1 MLPRLPPN
9 LPMNE
14 LGRIRKWHIAH
25 RVDHPLEYQIW
36 DAMLILWV
44 MGRVGWLPA
53 FALDAPWCFPLC
65 LLSMMAPSLY
75 VMWRGHA
82 HATQKLRCDWLGGA
96 R

>member
-1 MLPRLPPN
+1 MLRRLPPN

-14 LGRIRKWHIAH
+14 LGRIRKWHLAH
-25 RVDHPLEYQIW
+25 RADHPLEYQIW

-53 FALDAPWCFPLC
+53 FALGALWCFPLC
-65 LLSMMAPSLY
+65 LLAMMAPSLY

-82 HATQKLRCDWLGGA
+82 HATQKLRCDWLAGTP
-96 R
+96 